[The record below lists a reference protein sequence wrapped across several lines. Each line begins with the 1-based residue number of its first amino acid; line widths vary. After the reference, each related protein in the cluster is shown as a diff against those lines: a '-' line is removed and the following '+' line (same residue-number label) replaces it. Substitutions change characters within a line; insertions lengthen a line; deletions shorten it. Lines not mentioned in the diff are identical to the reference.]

1 MILRKLY
8 IYLVLIAILAIS
20 PLTVFSAGNPDV
32 NTLKQEIVV
41 KNAITEGDALYV
53 VHYDIDYTVLPTEPM
68 HQLYSGILISQDTS
82 SGVTALE
89 GQSFPFYEEQIVRS
103 NILIG
108 LVFYDVNLIFL
119 MVYSIDCRR

>member
-20 PLTVFSAGNPDV
+20 PLTVFSAGTPDV

-53 VHYDIDYTVLPTEPM
+53 VHYDIDYTHLPE
-68 HQLYSGILISQDTS
+68 HALQLK
-82 SGVTALE
+82 
-89 GQSFPFYEEQIVRS
+89 
-103 NILIG
+103 
-108 LVFYDVNLIFL
+108 NLYYNNKL
-119 MVYSIDCRR
+119 